1 MPASAPISLP
11 CQPATLPQGHPAV
24 APATPGL
31 VPAVHVQDLCYAY
44 GTEAVLHNITFTVQ
58 AGDFLAIIGPNG
70 GGKSTLLRLLLGLLT
85 PSQGEVRIFGK
96 PPAASRSHMGFVPQF
111 TTLRADFPATVLEM
125 VLMGGAQATFMGGSW
140 GTQAKA
146 KQKALRLLETLGL
159 SGLAGRAVGS
169 LSGGQCQRAMA
180 ARALMAKPEQTP
192 AGEDTPFL
200 LLLDEPTASI
210 DPEGKHCFYDFLETL
225 RGSCTIVLVSH
236 DLSLASPY
244 FTNIALV
251 NRTLTMQPSKQL
263 TPAGLME
270 TFGTHGH
277 SCPIGVLQRRLED
290 SQEQG
295 ANRV

>member
-1 MPASAPISLP
+1 MSLTSSSQPQQLSPPSGVHAMAQSAA
-11 CQPATLPQGHPAV
+11 C
-24 APATPGL
+24 L
-31 VPAVHVQDLCYAY
+31 VPAVQVQDLCYAY
-44 GTEAVLHNITFTVQ
+44 GTEAVLQNITFTVQ
-58 AGDFLAIIGPNG
+58 PGDFLAIIGPNG

-96 PPAASRSHMGFVPQF
+96 EPAASRSHMGFVPQF

-125 VLMGGAQATFMGGSW
+125 VLMGGAQASPLGGDW
-140 GTQAKA
+140 GTHAKA
-146 KQKALRLLETLGL
+146 RHKALRLLETLGL
-159 SGLAGRAVGS
+159 SGLAGRPIGS

-180 ARALMAKPEQTP
+180 ARALMAKPEQTQE
-192 AGEDTPFL
+192 GEDVPFL

-270 TFGTHGH
+270 TFGTHAH
-277 SCPIGVLQRRLED
+277 SCPIGALQRRLEN
-290 SQEQG
+290 SQSQG
-295 ANRV
+295 ANRG

>member
-1 MPASAPISLP
+1 MPVVHA
-11 CQPATLPQGHPAV
+11 ATSGIPAV
-24 APATPGL
+24 Q
-31 VPAVHVQDLCYAY
+31 VQDLCYAY
-44 GTEAVLHNITFTVQ
+44 GAEAVLQNITFTVQ

-70 GGKSTLLRLLLGLLT
+70 GGKSTLLRLLLGLLP

-96 PPAASRSHMGFVPQF
+96 APVASRSHMGFVPQF
-111 TTLRADFPATVLEM
+111 TTLRSDFPATVLEM
-125 VLMGGAQATFMGGSW
+125 VLMGGAHTTLLGGGW
-140 GTQAKA
+140 GTHGKA
-146 KQKALRLLETLGL
+146 RQKALRLLETLGL
-159 SGLAGRAVGS
+159 SDLAGRPIGS

-192 AGEDTPFL
+192 EGEDTPFL

-251 NRTLTMQPSKQL
+251 NRTLTMHPSAQI

-270 TFGTHGH
+270 TFGTHAH
-277 SCPIGVLQRRLED
+277 SCPIGALQRRLEH
-290 SQEQG
+290 SQSQG
-295 ANRV
+295 ANRG